1 MVLPTPGRRRSR
13 YAPALERPAA
23 AADLARLGGL
33 NALLESAN
41 PLLAA
46 VAQIRHSLRHPDPA
60 GLRAT
65 LRLQIDTFEQSAR
78 VAGVA
83 EDRLF
88 VARYALCALLD
99 DSVAATPWG
108 RDWAAHGLL
117 AQLHGEA
124 SGGEKFFVL
133 LDQMSGDAQKYAELL
148 EFFYVCLALGF
159 EGRYRGGE
167 GGRQALAQARSK
179 LHGALAQHRG
189 PAATELS
196 GDWRGAAVPPP
207 RVPGALALC
216 AAGSACALLLAG
228 VYLGFSLSLGTLSDP
243 VAWQIAR
250 LKPGPLAGQPAAVAA
265 VVKAFQPNPLSR
277 ELASEIG
284 RGEIAVSDVPGGSVI
299 VLKSDELFGSGSA
312 RLNPALYP
320 LMTRI
325 GGALDRIPG
334 AIVITGHTDD
344 IPIRTARFPSNWE
357 LSAERARSV
366 VALLASKLREPG
378 RLRAEGVADS
388 DPLAAND
395 GPANRARNRR
405 VAILLRSGQ

>member
-1 MVLPTPGRRRSR
+1 
-13 YAPALERPAA
+13 
-23 AADLARLGGL
+23 
-33 NALLESAN
+33 
-41 PLLAA
+41 
-46 VAQIRHSLRHPDPA
+46 
-60 GLRAT
+60 
-65 LRLQIDTFEQSAR
+65 
-78 VAGVA
+78 
-83 EDRLF
+83 
-88 VARYALCALLD
+88 
-99 DSVAATPWG
+99 
-108 RDWAAHGLL
+108 
-117 AQLHGEA
+117 
-124 SGGEKFFVL
+124 
-133 LDQMSGDAQKYAELL
+133 
-148 EFFYVCLALGF
+148 
-159 EGRYRGGE
+159 
-167 GGRQALAQARSK
+167 
-179 LHGALAQHRG
+179 
-189 PAATELS
+189 
-196 GDWRGAAVPPP
+196 
-207 RVPGALALC
+207 
-216 AAGSACALLLAG
+216 
-228 VYLGFSLSLGTLSDP
+228 
-243 VAWQIAR
+243 
-250 LKPGPLAGQPAAVAA
+250 